1 MSLELMH
8 NDFPTSLQI
17 SSAAALLMGALAL
30 WRSDNRLSI
39 ILVAGAFAVWYILRN
54 NIDTPSTP
62 NTPSSNP
69 SNEPI
74 VSTKNHDALAS
85 HFLGRDWGR
94 GDRDPNHAS
103 LRLRS
108 ELFRMIS
115 SLGVTRAMRLSACCP
130 NRLKNAIESAD
141 EFFRAA
147 DSVLVQRNKKR
158 GKRKLSVQLQTLKD
172 MRSGTL
178 NEFHGMHFVLSNNK
192 DIKFLHRVVNTLRM
206 ETLNTMIAVVSSFGG
221 GSSSSFGGEST
232 AATPISSI
240 LGSALPL
247 DKTYDGTEPF

>member
-17 SSAAALLMGALAL
+17 SSSAALLMGALAL

-39 ILVAGAFAVWYILRN
+39 ILVAGAFAIWYILRN
-54 NIDTPSTP
+54 NVEIPPAPAPTP
-62 NTPSSNP
+62 NEQMTQQQM
-69 SNEPI
+69 
-74 VSTKNHDALAS
+74 STKRPDALAS
-85 HFLGRDWGR
+85 HFLGK
-94 GDRDPNHAS
+94 GDRDPKHAS

-158 GKRKLSVQLQTLKD
+158 GKRKLYVHLQTLKD

-178 NEFHGMHFVLSNNK
+178 NEFHGMHFVLTNDK

-221 GSSSSFGGEST
+221 GSSFGGEYT
-232 AATPISSI
+232 TATPISSI

-247 DKTYDGTEPF
+247 DSAYDGTKPF

>member
-1 MSLELMH
+1 
-8 NDFPTSLQI
+8 
-17 SSAAALLMGALAL
+17 
-30 WRSDNRLSI
+30 
-39 ILVAGAFAVWYILRN
+39 
-54 NIDTPSTP
+54 
-62 NTPSSNP
+62 
-69 SNEPI
+69 
-74 VSTKNHDALAS
+74 
-85 HFLGRDWGR
+85 
-94 GDRDPNHAS
+94 
-103 LRLRS
+103 
-108 ELFRMIS
+108 MIS

-158 GKRKLSVQLQTLKD
+158 GRRKLYVHMQTLKD

-178 NEFHGMHFVLSNNK
+178 NEFHGMHFVLTNDK

-221 GSSSSFGGEST
+221 GSSFGGEYT
-232 AATPISSI
+232 TATPISSI

-247 DKTYDGTEPF
+247 DSAYDGTKPF